1 MLAQRTTGMLYGRVS
16 VLVIHLMTD
25 QILPDLR
32 DNTVVTWK
40 NQPIDNKIQLF
51 NMTTTIDMLRHKPII
66 QALKILFQVCMSFR
80 LIALDYFI
88 LSYLI

>member
-25 QILPDLR
+25 QIVPDLR
-32 DNTVVTWK
+32 ANTVVTWK
-40 NQPIDNKIQLF
+40 NQPIDNKIRLF

-66 QALKILFQVCMSFR
+66 
-80 LIALDYFI
+80 
-88 LSYLI
+88 